1 MSRPL
6 LSLLVHL
13 AKIDGEV
20 SASEIQ
26 KIHQLGE
33 SHGMTAEAVDEVID
47 SPDPVEIK
55 PSLTDD
61 QKFEY
66 ISTLVDLMKVD
77 GKLYLE
83 EIKFCSGMAAKLGYD
98 EDVIYDLI
106 TEIYSDF
113 QVNDKEWRKGKVQ
126 EYLKK

>member
-1 MSRPL
+1 MSKSL
-6 LSLLVHL
+6 ISLLVHL

-20 SASEIQ
+20 SPSELE
-26 KIHQLGE
+26 KINQIGK
-33 SHGMTAEAVDEVID
+33 SHGLKDDEIDQIINNPEPIEINTA
-47 SPDPVEIK
+47 
-55 PSLTDD
+55 LTDD

-83 EIKFCSGMAAKLGYD
+83 EIKFCSLMAAKLGYN
-98 EDVIYDLI
+98 EEVIYDLI
-106 TEIYSDF
+106 TEIYSDY
-113 QVNDKEWRKGKVQ
+113 QVNDQEWRKRKVQ